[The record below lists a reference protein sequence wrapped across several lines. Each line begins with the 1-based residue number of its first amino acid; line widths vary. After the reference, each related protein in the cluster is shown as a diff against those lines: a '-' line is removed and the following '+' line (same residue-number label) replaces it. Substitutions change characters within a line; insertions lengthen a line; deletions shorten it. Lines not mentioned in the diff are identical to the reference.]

1 MVETPGRK
9 GGRGQG
15 EGWDSEFERLCLLG
29 ELREWACEWV
39 CRWIGT
45 ALICSSAGCANGCAD
60 GTALQLSVRA
70 VVLCVVT
77 RVVVPIGLSSSG
89 GVCAGADATTSP
101 VLSCSPDMVRV
112 AGGGANDSC
121 MCDCARTFPV
131 PSCSSYPPNC
141 SPMREPAAPVHATS
155 FPTCVEGGWTGGVNV
170 RRQSRPRL
178 QLPNP
183 WDGGKGRTWEGRGRR
198 G

>member
-1 MVETPGRK
+1 MDKGVRGLVETPGRK

-89 GVCAGADATTSP
+89 GVCAGAGGQVPGASTGRQADHSLHVSVRARRGLNVRANPYVASVCELTGATLRP
-101 VLSCSPDMVRV
+101 
-112 AGGGANDSC
+112 
-121 MCDCARTFPV
+121 
-131 PSCSSYPPNC
+131 
-141 SPMREPAAPVHATS
+141 S
-155 FPTCVEGGWTGGVNV
+155 FPSLAK
-170 RRQSRPRL
+170 R
-178 QLPNP
+178 P
-183 WDGGKGRTWEGRGRR
+183 WDSLTQIE
-198 G
+198 